1 MSRFSGLQA
10 LTIVSWPFV
19 KRQAARRG
27 AKLLSL
33 RLAPLTLLLGWL
45 CGWACC
51 SSVEFDVLSLR
62 QGHDLGFVTGG
73 DFPRPG
79 MDLGWSIPPF
89 PPKDPLRCAERLQ
102 GNGLVCQ
109 TVETWLLSAT
119 FDCRQWTGVGTGTG
133 MGPSTGTSPGGGH
146 VEGPMLL
153 APCGPIGTG
162 TGVPPMSWT
171 GVRYWCCPGL
181 SPGGTGSP
189 GPAGMGAGMDAAD
202 GGALPG

>member
-1 MSRFSGLQA
+1 MRRA
-10 LTIVSWPFV
+10 LV
-19 KRQAARRG
+19 
-27 AKLLSL
+27 
-33 RLAPLTLLLGWL
+33 TLLLGWL
-45 CGWACC
+45 GGWACC
-51 SSVEFDVLSLR
+51 SGVEFDVLSLR

-73 DFPRPG
+73 DFPRSS
-79 MDLGWSIPPF
+79 MDLGGSIPPF

-119 FDCRQWTGVGTGTG
+119 FDCRQWNGVTGTGTG
-133 MGPSTGTSPGGGH
+133 MGPGSSAGSGGGH

-162 TGVPPMSWT
+162 TSVPPMSWT

-181 SPGGTGSP
+181 SPSVSGSP
-189 GPAGMGAGMDAAD
+189 GPTGLGTGLAAAD
-202 GGALPG
+202 GGSALPD